1 MQQFVVVA
9 TESEIP
15 SGTLQQVWIGTKEFA
30 IANVDG
36 EFFALNNSCSHE
48 ACPLSEGD
56 LDGYELSCICHG
68 SQFDVRTG
76 AVLSPPA
83 LTPVATYPVRV
94 EDGNI
99 LLARP

>member
-1 MQQFVVVA
+1 LQQFVVVA
-9 TESEIP
+9 TAAEIEP
-15 SGTLQQVWIGTKEFA
+15 GSLHQVFIGTREFV

-36 EFFALNNSCSHE
+36 EFFALDNSCSHE

-56 LDGYELSCICHG
+56 LDGHELSCICHG

-76 AVLSPPA
+76 EVLSPPA
-83 LTPVATYPVRV
+83 LTPVKTYPVKV

-99 LLARP
+99 MLPRP